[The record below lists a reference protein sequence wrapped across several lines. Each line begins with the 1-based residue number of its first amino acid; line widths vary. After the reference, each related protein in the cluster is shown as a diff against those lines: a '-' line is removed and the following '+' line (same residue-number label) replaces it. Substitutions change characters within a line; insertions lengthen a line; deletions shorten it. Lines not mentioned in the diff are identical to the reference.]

1 MTSFSLSLSLPL
13 ARELFAHLAAQKA
26 RREQL
31 AAQKGQ
37 EARKKEERKKGSAF
51 CAASC
56 SNSSRGPRKRPR
68 ELSRPILLKRG
79 AYESCTVFSVPDSPL
94 RPPAAVGS
102 YFLALLLKTP
112 TVNLNLE
119 LLSNNVMN
127 DIIEGGDMTS
137 VSVSLS
143 LFDVEVLAALPQ
155 EKKGRHLKLAVLEAL
170 EEAVKKEERK
180 ITAEHEKERRKKP
193 KKVETGNMAMTREE
207 ADRNAEELLEELARE
222 EKLLTVKK
230 ERRKELKKLKK
241 MAGIEEK
248 ESGIE
253 EWEAGIEDREAG
265 IEERAGMG
273 AREAGMFLI
282 NQRLGLD
289 RAAAG
294 KAGGGQKSQA
304 WEEQV
309 LAPSS
314 ENDASECCVC
324 LANKKSWIFIP
335 CGHVCVCRGCAEDI
349 MQSSRQ
355 CPLCCQKAIGIF
367 QVFL

>member
-1 MTSFSLSLSLPL
+1 MNLGRYDLFLSLPL
-13 ARELFAHLAAQKA
+13 SPWASWPCLLCDLTRHVPVGIVGAKSKQSLDDNKCHGRGLIPQMEIEQVRGADKKFLHPGWDEAMQTAGASQYSSGPGARLPAPAVAALKHLMLQSGMSPSMA
-26 RREQL
+26 E
-31 AAQKGQ
+31 
-37 EARKKEERKKGSAF
+37 
-51 CAASC
+51 
-56 SNSSRGPRKRPR
+56 
-68 ELSRPILLKRG
+68 ELSFNATIKFVQG
-79 AYESCTVFSVPDSPL
+79 AS
-94 RPPAAVGS
+94 
-102 YFLALLLKTP
+102 
-112 TVNLNLE
+112 
-119 LLSNNVMN
+119 
-127 DIIEGGDMTS
+127 
-137 VSVSLS
+137 
-143 LFDVEVLAALPQ
+143 Q
-155 EKKGRHLKLAVLEAL
+155 
-170 EEAVKKEERK
+170 KEERK

-193 KKVETGNMAMTREE
+193 KKVEAGNMAMTREE

-222 EKLLTVKK
+222 EKLLSVKK

-241 MAGIEEK
+241 MAGIEER

-309 LAPSS
+309 LVPSS
-314 ENDASECCVC
+314 QNDASECCVC
-324 LANKKSWIFIP
+324 LANNKSWIFIP